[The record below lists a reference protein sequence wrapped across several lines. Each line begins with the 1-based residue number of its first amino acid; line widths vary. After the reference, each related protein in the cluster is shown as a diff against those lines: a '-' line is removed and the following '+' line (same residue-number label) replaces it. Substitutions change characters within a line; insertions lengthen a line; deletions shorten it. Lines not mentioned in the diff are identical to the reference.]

1 MTNLGSYMD
10 ACIKESQAEAKAKE
24 FERVFHRKIYLT
36 NLIERAEKVN
46 ETAIQFREMASNRN
60 ITDTSRHRMSKEL
73 AVELTVE
80 MGDRAYFFCT
90 EKLAN
95 NTQSPRLWRD
105 VLTCLDEMKGKPN
118 ET

>member
-10 ACIKESQAEAKAKE
+10 ACLRESQAEANAKE
-24 FERVFHRKIYLT
+24 IEDRIYRKLRLT
-36 NLIERAEKVN
+36 NLINKAEKVVN
-46 ETAIQFREMASNRN
+46 ETQIQFREMASNRN
-60 ITDTSRHRMSKEL
+60 ITDISRHRMSREI
-73 AVELTVE
+73 AIELTVE

-105 VLTCLDEMKGKPN
+105 VLTCLDEMKGK
-118 ET
+118 T

>member
-1 MTNLGSYMD
+1 MD
-10 ACIKESQAEAKAKE
+10 ACLRESLAEAKARE
-24 FERVFHRKIYLT
+24 FEDRVYRKIYLT
-36 NLIERAEKVN
+36 NLIERAEKVVN
-46 ETAIQFREMASNRN
+46 ETQIQFREMASNRN
-60 ITDTSRHRMSKEL
+60 ITDISRHRMSKEL
-73 AVELTVE
+73 AIELTAE

-105 VLTCLDEMKGKPN
+105 VLTCLDEIKGKPN